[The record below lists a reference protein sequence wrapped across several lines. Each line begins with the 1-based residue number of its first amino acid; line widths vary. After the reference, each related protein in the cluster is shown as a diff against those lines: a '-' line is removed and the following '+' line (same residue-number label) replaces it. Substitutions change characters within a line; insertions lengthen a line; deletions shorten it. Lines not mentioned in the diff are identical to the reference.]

1 MQHVRDGQP
10 AGREFTQSF
19 AVEAMALAAWA
30 QLGSPQPGQ
39 PVAKEPQAVE
49 VSRYRVIV
57 EVALHD
63 RPEPLARVRDRIMP
77 ALAELLLEFPQL
89 PPQAFADRLPLH
101 GKLPPPV
108 LPADMR
114 EAQKVERLRL
124 TFSSSFPV
132 EFGKRPEL
140 NPARFVGMQ
149 FQPKPPHPLPE
160 VLQKTVGFGLG
171 LEPEDRIVG
180 IAHHDHVSSGVLLPP
195 RLHPQVKDVMQ
206 IDIRQQG

>member
-19 AVEAMALAAWA
+19 AVEAMALAALA

-124 TFSSSFPV
+124 TFPSPFPV

-140 NPARFVGMQ
+140 NPARFVRMQ
-149 FQPKPPHPLPE
+149 FQSKLPRPLPE
-160 VLQKTVGFGLG
+160 VLQKTVGFRLG
-171 LEPEDRIVG
+171 LEPEDDIIG
-180 IAHHDHVSSGVLLPP
+180 IAHDDHVSPGVLLPP
-195 RLHPQVKDVMQ
+195 RLHPEVKDVVQ
-206 IDIRQQG
+206 IDIGQQG